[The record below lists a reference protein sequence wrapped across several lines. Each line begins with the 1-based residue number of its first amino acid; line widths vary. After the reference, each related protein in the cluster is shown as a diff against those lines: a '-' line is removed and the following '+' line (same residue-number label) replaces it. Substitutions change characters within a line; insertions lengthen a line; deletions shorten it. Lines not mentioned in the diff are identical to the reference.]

1 MSLTVVCATML
12 AAMTCKQL
20 KTEHE
25 ASSNSSIIS
34 TLQSMN
40 EVSAYSNSYKSGA
53 CLNADTSDIK
63 SLFESLSDMAE
74 AAVKASILCSE
85 PIESNLV
92 SHL

>member
-1 MSLTVVCATML
+1 
-12 AAMTCKQL
+12 
-20 KTEHE
+20 
-25 ASSNSSIIS
+25 
-34 TLQSMN
+34 MN